1 MIEAVDHCHKEH
13 VVHRDL
19 KPENILLDHGNVK
32 IADFGFSRTFDP
44 DGSLLSTCCGSVG
57 YAAPELLLGEKYIGP
72 AADVWS
78 VGVILYTCICGVGP
92 FQLEEGMSKEVE
104 TRMLSGNFVRSPLLD
119 DFQVQLFERMFDP
132 KPANRITIPEIR
144 ALISEIH

>member
-1 MIEAVDHCHKEH
+1 MIGAINYCHQQH

-19 KPENILLDHGNVK
+19 KPENILLDEHLNVK

-57 YAAPELLLGEKYIGP
+57 YAAPELLLGEKYVGP

-78 VGVILYTCICGVGP
+78 IGLYI
-92 FQLEEGMSKEVE
+92 
-104 TRMLSGNFVRSPLLD
+104 PL
-119 DFQVQLFERMFDP
+119 
-132 KPANRITIPEIR
+132 
-144 ALISEIH
+144 

>member
-1 MIEAVDHCHKEH
+1 MLDAVHHCHQQH

-19 KPENILLDHGNVK
+19 KPENILLNDNLDVK
-32 IADFGFSRTFDP
+32 IADFGFSRSFDP

-78 VGVILYTCICGVGP
+78 LG
-92 FQLEEGMSKEVE
+92 
-104 TRMLSGNFVRSPLLD
+104 
-119 DFQVQLFERMFDP
+119 
-132 KPANRITIPEIR
+132 
-144 ALISEIH
+144 